1 MVNDIP
7 IRIMQFEF
15 DANELRKSIRGMYG
29 PLGLSMTLPYLEPY
43 LIRSMREAL
52 KHTSDPLVEAEVR
65 QFIGQEAQ
73 HFRQHRLLNDLLR
86 NCHDGYAD
94 IRLIEDEMEA
104 DYQRFTATKSLKF
117 NLAYAEGFEAATC
130 ALACNS
136 MKYMNTDAEMS
147 DIKKLFVWH
156 LTEEIEHR
164 TVTFNIYKHLFGGY
178 FYRLFVG
185 IYGQYHFFKYVY
197 RFARFIAQNEP
208 IADKDQA
215 GGKSKSTKN
224 SSRRSLKVVFA
235 LLGSLLGTYLP
246 WYDPANVELPDNIEG
261 LSEKFSVEA
270 LETRGVS

>member
-1 MVNDIP
+1 
-7 IRIMQFEF
+7 MQFEF
-15 DANELRKSIRGMYG
+15 DASELRKSIRGMYG

-52 KHTSDPLVEAEVR
+52 KHTSDPAVEAEVR

-73 HFRQHRLLNDLLR
+73 HFRQHRLLNDQLR

-94 IRLIEDEMEA
+94 IRQIEDEMEA

-130 ALACNS
+130 AIACNS
-136 MKYMNTDAEMS
+136 MKYMTTDGDMS
-147 DIKKLFVWH
+147 DITKLFVWH

-164 TVTFNIYKHLFGGY
+164 TVTFNIYKHLYGGY

-197 RFARFIAQNEP
+197 RFARFIARNEP
-208 IADKDQA
+208 LVDESQSA
-215 GGKSKSTKN
+215 GMRKSRK
-224 SSRRSLKVVFA
+224 RSPKAVFA
-235 LLGSLLGTYLP
+235 LLGSLLSTYLP
-246 WYDPANVELPDNIEG
+246 WYDPANLKLPENVAG